1 MNSLQSIKRIRVQR
15 NLNDRVFEIVKDY
28 VIRPDVLP
36 GTRLYEEELA
46 KEIGVSRTPVK
57 IALNKLE
64 HHGLVKI
71 NYNKGAFKVHLSL
84 KEVIEIIKIRE
95 TLECL
100 SLEMTN
106 DFDPKLAEDL
116 YGSIPDINSFKGPG
130 DVSKYPEFDQQFHEK
145 MIQMGKSEW
154 LYTLIKNQDCVFHM
168 LRFIALQDIE
178 RIRCSIEEHI
188 KICNALRLNDIPL
201 AIRYTHDN
209 FRSSIQTMEQ
219 KNSNHPGLFR

>member
-1 MNSLQSIKRIRVQR
+1 MIQIESIEKISIER
-15 NLNDRVFEIVKDY
+15 NLQNRVFEIIRNY
-28 VIRPDVLP
+28 VIRPDVPP

-64 HHGLVKI
+64 HQGLIKI

-100 SLEMTN
+100 SLEMIN
-106 DFDPKLAEDL
+106 DFDPKLIEDL
-116 YGSIPDINSFKGPG
+116 YGSIPHINSFKGPG

-145 MIQMGKSEW
+145 MIQMGKSQW
-154 LYTLIKNQDCVFHM
+154 LYTLIKNQDSVFHM

-178 RIRCSIEEHI
+178 RIKCSIEEHMNI
-188 KICNALRLNDIPL
+188 YNALKANDIPL

-209 FRSSIQTMEQ
+209 FRSSIQTLQQ
-219 KNSNHPGLFR
+219 KSANNPGLFR